1 MKMNERT
8 INERLW
14 YLRNRYLRITQT
26 KMGKKI
32 GYDGSTVNKIER
44 GYSTYDEN
52 VSDKYIIAVSNA
64 FNVRQTWLRDGTGDV
79 FYKPRK
85 NKIVN
90 DLVDATEPPIEE
102 PKPAAD
108 VCCNN
113 NEDSPCSATNVVLGL
128 CKCLTCKSRCPVV
141 DIARQLVRD
150 EDERLVVVNR

>member
-64 FNVRQTWLRDGTGDV
+64 FNVRQTWLRD
-79 FYKPRK
+79 
-85 NKIVN
+85 
-90 DLVDATEPPIEE
+90 
-102 PKPAAD
+102 
-108 VCCNN
+108 
-113 NEDSPCSATNVVLGL
+113 
-128 CKCLTCKSRCPVV
+128 
-141 DIARQLVRD
+141 
-150 EDERLVVVNR
+150 